1 MTIVAVSP
9 HLDDAAL
16 SASVRLG
23 RGDAVVLTVFT
34 RLPPAG
40 ASASS
45 WDRLTGASSSL
56 DRQRERLAEDAAA
69 MRLLS
74 AASIHLDEL
83 DAQYR
88 HPGGPDPDLT
98 RAADLMAREFR
109 RADEVWLPSAIG
121 GHRDHRLARDAG
133 LLAAAAAGHPVGTL
147 YADYPYLISY
157 RLAAPATGTHMEPH

>member
-133 LLAAAAAGHPVGTL
+133 LLAAAAAGHAEVTL
-147 YADYPYLISY
+147 YADYPYVI
-157 RLAAPATGTHMEPH
+157 A